1 MPDLLAINRPEI
13 PRYRISGRLRQQLV
27 YFMTPPGFPGVPE
40 LGENE
45 FWFAQADVQ
54 HLLDEGV
61 VELVSPLD
69 TANKTEVELSEE
81 QESLLEWLRAH
92 RVEHVRA
99 ID

>member
-1 MPDLLAINRPEI
+1 MPDLLAIDRPDV
-13 PRYRISGRLRQQLV
+13 PCYRISGRLRQQLV
-27 YFMTPPGFPGVPE
+27 YFMTAPGAPGLPD

-45 FWFAQADVQ
+45 YWFAQADVEQ
-54 HLLDEGV
+54 LLEDGV

-81 QESLLEWLRAH
+81 QESLLEWLRKH